1 MLIASFLILS
11 CQEEKLV
18 SDGVKNGFIS
28 VSFLTDVTVMEDK
41 HTKAVDPDGGGVQQM
56 QVFCFDA
63 NGIFI
68 TTVKANLAPDA
79 PVAGTTA
86 SMSGKVEA
94 IVPEHTV
101 ILQLVGNQNLTF
113 FEEDKFRGMTEIE
126 VMSTLEASAGRMIYW
141 ARKTVAELREC
152 NTPERAVR
160 LLRNQAKISLAVE
173 KDVDFKEHGWIIVG
187 TSAFGTVAPFNP
199 QTERF
204 EAPTHDNPF
213 VTLPENT
220 ATLSDYLDVR
230 TNPEE
235 YVFETPNSSAAPVD
249 FIVKG
254 SQNGGKEMYYRIS
267 IIDENGINLP
277 ILRNHHYIITIAG
290 NLNYGSETFAEA
302 LDAPPTNN
310 VWVAVSDNISAI
322 SDESYRLSVDK
333 TSVVIPEDDFVY
345 PDRECELHYSLV
357 SLTGGEVSAA
367 EVSWVEGN
375 YVARTPFD
383 HSFDPSTGRGTIN
396 VYLNEM
402 GDLGKREGTLL
413 VKYGRLTRKIKV
425 TTIKKQTFVPA
436 WITTNIYGGAA
447 GENVT
452 MMFHIPEDFPEEMFP
467 FDVLVS
473 VNDLDVR
480 NASGMVLPI
489 ILKGQEGYG
498 EDNGIGYKYVLT
510 VTKPGVQRIYLK
522 TILPHTT
529 GETVSV
535 TIEADHFESL
545 TKSATFVQE
554 TNQRIL
560 LHNLR
565 SYVGTM
571 PADEVIYYYM
581 VPQKKHARVEF
592 TSHLGEVFRTNPGNY
607 DASFVDALGTYY
619 VRYSAPNA
627 DFSTPNVDEF
637 LLYSENLEH
646 NHDLP
651 GDTYYFDFYKI
662 DVSKWSSTA
671 GRVLG
676 FYRNNRGTVGK
687 GAVFHLRTTT
697 PKADEV
703 VRVATNPYGSPS
715 ITTGDA
721 GELAAMNYSV
731 PTCTGR
737 GLYKSAVF
745 ELVTFNPFQFS
756 AQVDVSGDVYGEVVP
771 VGTPDPVSEMF
782 VKYKPGQPVN
792 ISFDVTSFKSD
803 IAGLSSQEQLSVDP
817 FGTSFEIYI
826 DAPMLELDKSAIP
839 AQWLE
844 RDASGRAKIEE
855 DSIVPGRIIY
865 RVDAD
870 REVERQYFNGSQPL
884 IRDEAV
890 LDLFRQPTVVNQAGE
905 RKTIPFRTK
914 QIVSAGDIV
923 ISSDND
929 VVVYN
934 QKRFKVQNASITGK
948 IFYMKNG
955 VKTAVPAGSFVP
967 FESLP
972 SYNRI
977 GTIALGDQGAFELR
991 LRSEYKY
998 SWDTGMVKFQYTEG
1012 ASVFEKEY
1020 YSLSALYEELADGND
1035 ILLEEINTTTIW
1047 N

>member
-1 MLIASFLILS
+1 MLFAAILMLS
-11 CQEEKLV
+11 CQEEILAPETVKDGYV
-18 SDGVKNGFIS
+18 SVKFM
-28 VSFLTDVTVMEDK
+28 TDVPVMERFC
-41 HTKAVDPDGGGVQQM
+41 TKAVDPDGGGVQQM

-68 TTVKANLAPDA
+68 TTVKAVLAPDA
-79 PVAGTTA
+79 PQDGSTA
-86 SMSGKVEA
+86 SMSGRVEA
-94 IVPEHTV
+94 VVPEHAH

-113 FEEDKFRGMTEIE
+113 FEEDRFRGMTEIE

-141 ARKTVAELREC
+141 ARKTVAELRDC
-152 NTPERAVR
+152 NTPEKAVR
-160 LLRNQAKISLAVE
+160 LLRNQAKISMAVAS
-173 KDVDFKEHGWIIVG
+173 DVDFKEHGWIIVN
-187 TSAFGTVAPFNP
+187 TNAFGTVAPFNP
-199 QTERF
+199 ETGKF
-204 EAPTHDNPF
+204 EAPTHENPF
-213 VTLPENT
+213 VTLPDNN
-220 ATLSDYLDVR
+220 AKLADYLDVR

-235 YVFETPNSSAAPVD
+235 YVFETLNSSADPVD

-254 SQNGGKEMYYRIS
+254 SQDGGKELYYRIS
-267 IIDENGINLP
+267 LIDEAGINLP
-277 ILRNHHYIITIAG
+277 ILRNHHYIINIAG
-290 NLNYGSETFAEA
+290 KLNYGSETFSQA
-302 LDAPPTNN
+302 LESPPTNN

-333 TSVVIPEDDFVY
+333 TSVVIPEDEFVY
-345 PDRECELHYSLV
+345 PDREYELHYSV
-357 SLTGGEVSAA
+357 TSLTGGAVSAA
-367 EVSWVEGN
+367 DVSWVEGN
-375 YVARTPFD
+375 QVARAPFD
-383 HSFDPSTGRGTIN
+383 HDFDASTGRGTIRI
-396 VYLNEM
+396 YLNEI
-402 GDLGKREGTLL
+402 GEVGKREGTLL

-425 TTIKKQTFVPA
+425 TTIKKQKFVPA
-436 WITTNIYGGAA
+436 WITTNIFGGSA

-452 MMFHIPEDFPEEMFP
+452 MMFHISEDFPEEMFP

-480 NASGMVLPI
+480 NASGMVLPV

-498 EDNGIGYKYVLT
+498 EDNGIGYKYVLS

-522 TILPHTT
+522 TILPHKT

-535 TIEADHFESL
+535 TIEADHFEPL
-545 TKSATFVQE
+545 TKSATFVEE

-565 SYVGTM
+565 SYVGAM

-592 TSHLGEVFRTNPGNY
+592 TSHLGEIFRTRPASY
-607 DASFVDALGTYY
+607 DATFTDALGTYY
-619 VRYSAPNA
+619 VKYAAPNV

-662 DVSKWSSTA
+662 DQSKWSDTA
-671 GRVLG
+671 GRALG
-676 FYRNNRGTVGK
+676 FYRNNRGTVGG
-687 GAVFHLRTTT
+687 GAVFHLRTMT

-715 ITTGDA
+715 ITTGNA

-731 PTCTGR
+731 PQCTGR

-756 AQVDVSGDVYGEVVP
+756 AQIDVSGDVYGDVVP
-771 VGTPDPVSEMF
+771 VGTPEVVSNLF

-792 ISFDVTSFKSD
+792 ISFDITSFMSD
-803 IAGLSSQEQLSVDP
+803 IAGLSAQEQLSVDP
-817 FGTSFEIYI
+817 FGTPFEIYI
-826 DAPMLELDKSAIP
+826 DAPMLELDKSQIP
-839 AQWLE
+839 SEWLI
-844 RDASGRAKIEE
+844 SGVDGKAKIEE
-855 DSIVPGRIIY
+855 DPSVPGRIIY

-870 REVERQYFNGSQPL
+870 REVERQYFSGSQAFMK
-884 IRDEAV
+884 DGAV
-890 LDLFRQPTVVNQAGE
+890 LDLFRQPTTVNQTGE
-905 RKTIPFRTK
+905 RKTIPFRTS

-923 ISSDND
+923 ISSQDD

-934 QKRFKVQNASITGK
+934 SKRFKVQNASISGRL
-948 IFYMKNG
+948 YYNRNG

-977 GTIALGDQGAFELR
+977 GTIALGDEGLFELR

-1012 ASVFEKEY
+1012 NAIFEKEY
-1020 YSLSALYEELADGND
+1020 YSLSALYEELASGND
-1035 ILLEEINTTTIW
+1035 IILEEINTTTIW